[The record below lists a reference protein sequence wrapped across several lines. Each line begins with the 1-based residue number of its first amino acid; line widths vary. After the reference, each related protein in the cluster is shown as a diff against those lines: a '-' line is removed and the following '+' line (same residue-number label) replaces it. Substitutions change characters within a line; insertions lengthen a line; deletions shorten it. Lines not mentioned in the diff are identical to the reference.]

1 MQRVHPPLTRQE
13 TTMSDPT
20 KVERE
25 ALLELLLDLGG
36 PLCWTGPIPYNA
48 LAARHAMAARRAR
61 TDAGTN
67 PTLIPAQGRP
77 VDTVAAA

>member
-1 MQRVHPPLTRQE
+1 
-13 TTMSDPT
+13 MSDPT

-48 LAARHAMAARRAR
+48 LAARHAMAARHSTRE
-61 TDAGTN
+61 
-67 PTLIPAQGRP
+67 
-77 VDTVAAA
+77 AAAAPPVIPTQSRPADSIIAA

>member
-1 MQRVHPPLTRQE
+1 
-13 TTMSDPT
+13 MSDPT

-48 LAARHAMAARRAR
+48 LAARHATAARQAR
-61 TDAGTN
+61 TSEQSVA
-67 PTLIPAQGRP
+67 PTIPAQGRSADA
-77 VDTVAAA
+77 VVAA

>member
-1 MQRVHPPLTRQE
+1 MQPLHPPLSRQE

-48 LAARHAMAARRAR
+48 LAARHAMAARQPAPS
-61 TDAGTN
+61 TS
-67 PTLIPAQGRP
+67 PVIPEQRP
-77 VDTVAAA
+77 AVDSIVAA